1 MLLDT
6 TGTSFSTFSN
16 ITLFQKCNKTKAI
29 VLISLPHKTWLT
41 ISIQSWMFDVSR
53 ESLMK
58 SLSFVCPSF
67 GPSLCFLKIRSLVL
81 FDIVQ
86 DYNCLWYLLTDKGR
100 LKKYGSLNLDQT
112 LAQFWAFWHFLKF
125 CSLVFFGFKYN
136 DRFQQCLTSG
146 STKINNNN
154 NSNNNNNNKILGPN
168 LGQNRPKLGFF
179 FDFLVFDSLIFL

>member
-86 DYNCLWYLLTDKGR
+86 DYNCLWYLLSDETR
-100 LKKYGSLNLDQT
+100 LKKYGILNLEQT
-112 LAQFWAFWHFLKF
+112 LAQFWAFWYFPQF
-125 CSLVFFGFKYN
+125 CLLVFFGFKYN
-136 DRFQQCLTSG
+136 ARFKQCQTS
-146 STKINNNN
+146 SSIKTNN
-154 NSNNNNNNKILGPN
+154 NNNNNNK
-168 LGQNRPKLGFF
+168 
-179 FDFLVFDSLIFL
+179 